1 MLPDQFLTRRWNYTI
16 TVVQGVPTFAFAVY
30 GLATP
35 MGGSQLGMIVLSLL
49 GALF

>member
-1 MLPDQFLTRRWNYTI
+1 
-16 TVVQGVPTFAFAVY
+16 VVQGLPTFAFAIY

-35 MGGSQLGMIVLSLL
+35 LGGTKTGMITLSVL

>member
-1 MLPDQFLTRRWNYTI
+1 MNKEKFLSRRWNYII
-16 TVVQGVPTFAFAVY
+16 TLVQGLPTVAFMIY

-35 MGGSQLGMIVLSLL
+35 LGGSQKGMIILSVL

>member
-1 MLPDQFLTRRWNYTI
+1 MTKEQFLTRRWNYIITI
-16 TVVQGVPTFAFAVY
+16 VQGVPTFAFMIY

-35 MGGSQLGMIVLSLL
+35 LGETRTGMIILSVL